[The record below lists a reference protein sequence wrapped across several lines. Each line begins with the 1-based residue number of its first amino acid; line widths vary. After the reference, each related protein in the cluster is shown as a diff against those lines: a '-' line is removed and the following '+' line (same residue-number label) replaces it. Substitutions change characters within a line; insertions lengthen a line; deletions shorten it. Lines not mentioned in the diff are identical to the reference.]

1 MQQTNDK
8 PTVLFMLVV
17 MAFAII
23 LVDDRWVRAGLGL
36 LPALLL
42 AQRALMGSGLGQARG
57 EDASDGNSRDS
68 ERRADNSIREQIQE
82 LLKLIREFYTT
93 CHMVAVGQLEPAK
106 AKAKAQIVERKLNTM
121 MGHMLERIESE
132 GGDA

>member
-1 MQQTNDK
+1 MKQENDK
-8 PTVLFMLVV
+8 VTVLFMVAV

-42 AQRALMGSGLGQARG
+42 AQRALMGVGVGSAGPPGD
-57 EDASDGNSRDS
+57 E
-68 ERRADNSIREQIQE
+68 ERRADTTSRDHIKE

-93 CHMVAVGQLEPAK
+93 CHLVTVGQLEPGK
-106 AKAKAQIVERKLNTM
+106 AKAKAQVVERRLNLM
-121 MGHMLERIESE
+121 MAEMLDDV

>member
-1 MQQTNDK
+1 VNQGSDK
-8 PTVLFMLVV
+8 PTILFMLAV

-42 AQRALMGSGLGQARG
+42 AQRAMGGGGVGARPGPPGG
-57 EDASDGNSRDS
+57 E
-68 ERRADNSIREQIQE
+68 ERRSNPGLRDQVQE

-93 CHMVAVGQLEPAK
+93 CHMVAVGQLEASK
-106 AKAKAQIVERKLNTM
+106 AKAKAQVVERRLNLM
-121 MGHMLERIESE
+121 MAEMLDQLE
-132 GGDA
+132 DPPTT

>member
-1 MQQTNDK
+1 MNQQNDK
-8 PTVLFMLVV
+8 PTVLFLLAV

-23 LVDDRWVRAGLGL
+23 LVDDRWVRVGLGL

-42 AQRALMGSGLGQARG
+42 AQRALMGSGIGL
-57 EDASDGNSRDS
+57 ASVPSGN
-68 ERRADNSIREQIQE
+68 ERRADDTIRDQIQE

-106 AKAKAQIVERKLNTM
+106 AKAKAQVVERKLNAM
-121 MGHMLERIESE
+121 MARMLDKVE
-132 GGDA
+132 GRSGTE

>member
-1 MQQTNDK
+1 MKQDNDK
-8 PTVLFMLVV
+8 ITVLFMLGV
-17 MAFAII
+17 MTFAVI

-42 AQRALMGSGLGQARG
+42 AQRALMGVGIGHAGPPDG
-57 EDASDGNSRDS
+57 E
-68 ERRADNSIREQIQE
+68 ERRSDTGIRERIQE

-106 AKAKAQIVERKLNTM
+106 AKVKAQAVERRLNTM
-121 MGHMLERIESE
+121 MAEMLDNLEAGAESE
-132 GGDA
+132 S